1 MSGGPKRRRRAATQD
16 SSDTATVTAQG
27 TSGSTSVCGGNR
39 PTPSGDGGGDRSW
52 QHLKAMIS
60 FNLAYLRRPSTKTTS
75 DLVASDAFVDPV
87 ALGSSSSD
95 ILPPIH
101 VYAFHDYVLFL
112 LLTLFMHSIEVFYDD
127 EYDVTH
133 VASVFLR

>member
-39 PTPSGDGGGDRSW
+39 PTPSGDGGGDRSR
-52 QHLKAMIS
+52 QHPKAMIS
-60 FNLAYLRRPSTKTTS
+60 FDLACLK
-75 DLVASDAFVDPV
+75 
-87 ALGSSSSD
+87 
-95 ILPPIH
+95 PIH

-112 LLTLFMHSIEVFYDD
+112 LLTLFMHSIEDFYDD
-127 EYDVTH
+127 EYDITH